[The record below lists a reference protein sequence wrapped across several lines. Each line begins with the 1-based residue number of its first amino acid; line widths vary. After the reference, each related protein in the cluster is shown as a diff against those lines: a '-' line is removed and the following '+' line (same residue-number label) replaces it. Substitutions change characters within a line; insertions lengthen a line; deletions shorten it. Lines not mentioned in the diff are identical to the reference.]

1 MAEKI
6 HRPEKNGSNIQPT
19 GANGEQK
26 CLEEIERDQRP
37 R

>member
-1 MAEKI
+1 MTEKI
-6 HRPEKNGSNIQPT
+6 HRPEQNGSNIQPA

-26 CLEEIERDQRP
+26 CLEEIERDRRP